1 MSFALSFGMPSSASG
16 MLCNLFQALKQE
28 REKAL
33 LKITDEKF
41 KCKLC
46 GKLLVVMS
54 QCQLAELDKHS
65 VV

>member
-1 MSFALSFGMPSSASG
+1 MCFALSVACLPLPVECFAT
-16 MLCNLFQALKQE
+16 FQAEQE
-28 REKAL
+28 REKAI
-33 LKITDEKF
+33 LKVTDEKF